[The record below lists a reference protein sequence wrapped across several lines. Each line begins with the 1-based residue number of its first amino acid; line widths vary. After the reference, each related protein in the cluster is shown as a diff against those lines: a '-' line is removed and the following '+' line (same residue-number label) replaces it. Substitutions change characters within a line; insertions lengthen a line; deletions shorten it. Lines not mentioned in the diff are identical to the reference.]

1 MRVCRTLNYVVN
13 IELHLYLFVKFD
25 SAREK
30 GMKIEIELTEPIT
43 HLPIAPKEYIEI
55 ADLVLDNTLE
65 IIAESFE
72 RKLKFYMFY
81 TDKLFNILLKKII
94 QARHWRGH

>member
-25 SAREK
+25 SARKK